1 MTKKLI
7 DGETPEI
14 MDFVEEVVEVV
25 GVDDKA
31 GQSAVIVDISQPLEV
46 ITGDLRAYA
55 QLVPG
60 TFQHWDE
67 LSAAQINDASLRT
80 QGFYVADYPQYHL
93 EKGKPLLALARHTKT
108 HPNNLVLNHL
118 FDSKNSSYE
127 QLVNNNNFF
136 PDLDEAR
143 AILQAADT
151 LITGL
156 RDLRLSGTETEY
168 RYLAICTADGYVKVG
183 DRYHRPTGIEQE
195 LILRAGYTEQ
205 FLDVLKNEYN
215 ISETKLYVLAPD
227 YVVNVAGEKF
237 VGRAAWRGDFGIIA
251 NSLAIDHGIGSHGG
265 LFGVRRG
272 ASVSEPGVA
281 VGDASENIISP
292 SVPSVPSETRF
303 LTVEE
308 VLVLSKPYIPSSCW
322 SQWQEDLQKKFKH

>member
-14 MDFVEEVVEVV
+14 MDFVEEVLEVV
-25 GVDDKA
+25 SVDDKA
-31 GQSAVIVDISQPLEV
+31 DQPAVIVDLSSQLEV
-46 ITGDLRAYA
+46 LTGDLRAYA

-93 EKGKPLLALARHTKT
+93 ENGKPMLALARHTKT

-118 FDSKNSSYE
+118 FDSKNSSCE
-127 QLVNNNNFF
+127 QLVNNNNLF
-136 PDLDEAR
+136 PDPDEAR
-143 AILQAADT
+143 AILRATDT

-156 RDLRLSGTETEY
+156 RDLRLSGNDKTY
-168 RYLAICTADGYVKVG
+168 HYLAIRTADGYVKVG
-183 DRYHRPTGIEQE
+183 NRYHRPTGIEQE

-205 FLDVLKNEYN
+205 FLDVLKNKHN

-237 VGRAAWRGDFGIIA
+237 VGRAAWRSSFNYDASSNANGHIII
-251 NSLAIDHGIGSHGG
+251 NHGG

-292 SVPSVPSETRF
+292 SVPSVPSETRS

-308 VLVLSKPYIPSSCW
+308 VLMLSKPYIPSSCW